1 MAVYAIAQLTITDRT
16 TYDRYQQRFMGVMKR
31 FKGKVLAADENP
43 QVVEGAWDRQKVVLL
58 FFPGD
63 CEGPEGRIGC
73 GDLAGEGDRVS
84 RDCQNRR
91 KSTPA
96 SQNRACRGPRNCQIE
111 N

>member
-58 FFPGD
+58 AKDRKAGSD
-63 CEGPEGRIGC
+63 AVILLVKGIG
-73 GDLAGEGDRVS
+73 
-84 RDCQNRR
+84 
-91 KSTPA
+91 
-96 SQNRACRGPRNCQIE
+96 
-111 N
+111 